1 MAASRHMRCPAPLAL
16 LRAALP
22 CCATCTAFDPSFPCH
37 STNVPVVDV
46 MTTAKC

>member
-22 CCATCTAFDPSFPCH
+22 CCATSSCTAFDPSFPCH
-37 STNVPVVDV
+37 STNVVDV